1 MLKIALGIQPLLE
14 DDRSGDLIHIVLAL
28 GAVHIAL
35 DERIGG
41 GDSRQPLILIIHRQA
56 CFFKLCAEIFDFFRL
71 EACSAIHVTEPTEQK
86 GKWNELAKGKEIY
99 AEIGCGKGGFIC
111 ELAARHP
118 DVNFLA
124 VELYANVLVSACET
138 AQKRGLTNIRFLSG
152 NAEYLARFIPPHSI
166 RRLYLNFSTPFPKKR
181 QATHRL
187 THPHFLEMY
196 KDLLVPGASLIQK
209 TDGRVFFQYS
219 LESLSQCGYTLK
231 EVSLD
236 LHADGI
242 EDNIVTEYESR
253 FVAQGLPIYRVEA
266 TI

>member
-1 MLKIALGIQPLLE
+1 MRMRRKK
-14 DDRSGDLIHIVLAL
+14 H
-28 GAVHIAL
+28 L
-35 DERIGG
+35 DERL
-41 GDSRQPLILIIHRQA
+41 DSVSEQIINLWVDTVRFDADEQPKYL
-56 CFFKLCAEIFDFFRL
+56 DF
-71 EACSAIHVTEPTEQK
+71 EALFGNQNPVEM
-86 GKWNELAKGKEIY
+86 
-99 AEIGCGKGGFIC
+99 EIGCGKGGFIC

-124 VELYANVLVSACET
+124 VELYANVLVSACEK
-138 AQKRGLTNIRFLSG
+138 AKEMGLTNVRFLSG
-152 NAEYLARFIPPHSI
+152 NAEYLERFIPPHSI

-196 KDLLVPGASLIQK
+196 KGLLVPGASLIQK

-219 LESLSQCGYTLK
+219 LECMSQCGYTLK
-231 EVSLD
+231 NVSLD

-266 TI
+266 TV

>member
-1 MLKIALGIQPLLE
+1 MRMRRKKHLEERLDQVAAQVINLRVDTIRFDADEAPKYLDFGALFGNDNPVE
-14 DDRSGDLIHIVLAL
+14 M
-28 GAVHIAL
+28 
-35 DERIGG
+35 
-41 GDSRQPLILIIHRQA
+41 
-56 CFFKLCAEIFDFFRL
+56 
-71 EACSAIHVTEPTEQK
+71 
-86 GKWNELAKGKEIY
+86 
-99 AEIGCGKGGFIC
+99 EIGCGKGGFIC
-111 ELAARHP
+111 QLAARHP
-118 DVNFLA
+118 EVNFLA
-124 VELYANVLVSACET
+124 VELYANVLVSACEK
-138 AQKRGLTNIRFLSG
+138 AKEMGLTNIRFLSG
-152 NAEYLARFIPPHSI
+152 NAEYLERFIPPHSI

-196 KDLLVPGASLIQK
+196 KTLLVPGAAVIQK

-219 LESLSQCGYTLK
+219 LEQMSACGYTLRNI
-231 EVSLD
+231 SLD

>member
-1 MLKIALGIQPLLE
+1 MRMRRKKHLE
-14 DDRSGDLIHIVLAL
+14 ERLDQVAAQVINLRVDTIRFDADEAPKYLDFGVLF
-28 GAVHIAL
+28 GNDHPV
-35 DERIGG
+35 EM
-41 GDSRQPLILIIHRQA
+41 
-56 CFFKLCAEIFDFFRL
+56 
-71 EACSAIHVTEPTEQK
+71 
-86 GKWNELAKGKEIY
+86 
-99 AEIGCGKGGFIC
+99 EIGCGKGGFIC

-187 THPHFLEMY
+187 THPHFLQMY
-196 KDLLVPGASLIQK
+196 KELLTPGASVIQK

-219 LESLSQCGYTLK
+219 LEQMSACGYTLK
-231 EVSLD
+231 AVSLD

-266 TI
+266 TV

>member
-1 MLKIALGIQPLLE
+1 MRMRRKK
-14 DDRSGDLIHIVLAL
+14 H
-28 GAVHIAL
+28 L
-35 DERIGG
+35 DERL
-41 GDSRQPLILIIHRQA
+41 DCVASQIINLRVDT
-56 CFFKLCAEIFDFFRL
+56 IRFDADEKPKYLDF
-71 EACSAIHVTEPTEQK
+71 SALFGNDNPVEM
-86 GKWNELAKGKEIY
+86 
-99 AEIGCGKGGFIC
+99 EIGCGKGGFIC
-111 ELAARHP
+111 ELAARNP

-187 THPHFLEMY
+187 THPHFLKMY
-196 KDLLVPGASLIQK
+196 REILAEGAHVIQK

-219 LESLSQCGYTLK
+219 LTQFSQCGYML
-231 EVSLD
+231 EDISLD

-242 EDNIVTEYESR
+242 EDNIVTEYER
-253 FVAQGLPIYRVEA
+253 KFIEQGLPIYRVDA
-266 TI
+266 KV

>member
-1 MLKIALGIQPLLE
+1 MRMRRKK
-14 DDRSGDLIHIVLAL
+14 H
-28 GAVHIAL
+28 L
-35 DERIGG
+35 DERL
-41 GDSRQPLILIIHRQA
+41 DQVSNQIINLWVDQVQ
-56 CFFKLCAEIFDFFRL
+56 FDAD
-71 EACSAIHVTEPTEQK
+71 EAPKYLDFSALFGNDNPVEM
-86 GKWNELAKGKEIY
+86 
-99 AEIGCGKGGFIC
+99 EIGCGKGGFIC

-196 KDLLVPGASLIQK
+196 KELLVPGATLIQK

-231 EVSLD
+231 NVSLD
-236 LHADGI
+236 LHTDGI

-266 TI
+266 TV

>member
-1 MLKIALGIQPLLE
+1 MRMRRKK
-14 DDRSGDLIHIVLAL
+14 H
-28 GAVHIAL
+28 L
-35 DERIGG
+35 DERL
-41 GDSRQPLILIIHRQA
+41 DQVSNQIINLWVDQVQ
-56 CFFKLCAEIFDFFRL
+56 FDAD
-71 EACSAIHVTEPTEQK
+71 EAPKYLDFSALFGNDNPVEM
-86 GKWNELAKGKEIY
+86 
-99 AEIGCGKGGFIC
+99 EIGCGKGGFIC

-118 DVNFLA
+118 EVNFLA

-196 KDLLVPGASLIQK
+196 KELLVPGATLIQK

-231 EVSLD
+231 NISLD
-236 LHADGI
+236 LHTDGI

>member
-1 MLKIALGIQPLLE
+1 MRMRRKK
-14 DDRSGDLIHIVLAL
+14 H
-28 GAVHIAL
+28 L
-35 DERIGG
+35 DERL
-41 GDSRQPLILIIHRQA
+41 DSVSEQIINLWVDKVQ
-56 CFFKLCAEIFDFFRL
+56 FDAD
-71 EACSAIHVTEPTEQK
+71 EAPKYLDFAALFGNDNPVEM
-86 GKWNELAKGKEIY
+86 
-99 AEIGCGKGGFIC
+99 EIGCGKGGFIC

-118 DVNFLA
+118 EINFLA
-124 VELYANVLVSACET
+124 VEVYANVLVTACEE
-138 AQKRGLTNIRFLSG
+138 AQDRGLTNLHFLWG
-152 NAEYLARFIPPHSI
+152 NAEYLDRFLPPHSI
-166 RRLYLNFSTPFPKKR
+166 GQLYLNFSTPFPKKR

-196 KDLLVPGASLIQK
+196 KELLVPGASLIQK

>member
-1 MLKIALGIQPLLE
+1 MRMRRKK
-14 DDRSGDLIHIVLAL
+14 H
-28 GAVHIAL
+28 L
-35 DERIGG
+35 DERL
-41 GDSRQPLILIIHRQA
+41 DSVSEQIINLWVDKVQ
-56 CFFKLCAEIFDFFRL
+56 FDAD
-71 EACSAIHVTEPTEQK
+71 EAPKYLDFAALFGNDNPVEM
-86 GKWNELAKGKEIY
+86 
-99 AEIGCGKGGFIC
+99 EIGCGKGGFIC

-118 DVNFLA
+118 EVNFLA

-196 KDLLVPGASLIQK
+196 KGLLVPGASLIQK

-231 EVSLD
+231 NVSLD
-236 LHADGI
+236 LHTDGI

>member
-1 MLKIALGIQPLLE
+1 MRMRRKK
-14 DDRSGDLIHIVLAL
+14 H
-28 GAVHIAL
+28 L
-35 DERIGG
+35 DERL
-41 GDSRQPLILIIHRQA
+41 DQVSNQIINLWVDQVQ
-56 CFFKLCAEIFDFFRL
+56 FDAD
-71 EACSAIHVTEPTEQK
+71 EAPKYLDFSALFGNDNPVEM
-86 GKWNELAKGKEIY
+86 
-99 AEIGCGKGGFIC
+99 EIGCGKGGFIC

-196 KDLLVPGASLIQK
+196 KELLVPGATLIQK

-231 EVSLD
+231 NVSLD
-236 LHADGI
+236 LHTDGI

>member
-1 MLKIALGIQPLLE
+1 MRMRRKKHLEERLDHVAAQIIPLRVDTIRFDADE
-14 DDRSGDLIHIVLAL
+14 TPKY
-28 GAVHIAL
+28 L
-35 DERIGG
+35 DFQTLFGNDHPVEM
-41 GDSRQPLILIIHRQA
+41 
-56 CFFKLCAEIFDFFRL
+56 
-71 EACSAIHVTEPTEQK
+71 
-86 GKWNELAKGKEIY
+86 
-99 AEIGCGKGGFIC
+99 EIGCGKGGFIC

-124 VELYANVLVSACET
+124 VELYANVLVSACEA

-152 NAEYLARFIPPHSI
+152 NAEYLARFIPPHSV

-196 KDLLVPGASLIQK
+196 KELLVPGAAVIQK

-219 LESLSQCGYTLK
+219 LEQFSKCGYTL
-231 EVSLD
+231 ENISLD
-236 LHADGI
+236 LHTDGI
-242 EDNIVTEYESR
+242 EDNILTEYESR

-266 TI
+266 KVN

>member
-1 MLKIALGIQPLLE
+1 MRMRRKK
-14 DDRSGDLIHIVLAL
+14 H
-28 GAVHIAL
+28 L
-35 DERIGG
+35 DERL
-41 GDSRQPLILIIHRQA
+41 DQVSNQIINLWVDKVQ
-56 CFFKLCAEIFDFFRL
+56 FDAD
-71 EACSAIHVTEPTEQK
+71 EAPKYLDFSALFGNDNPVEM
-86 GKWNELAKGKEIY
+86 
-99 AEIGCGKGGFIC
+99 EIGCGKGGFIC

-196 KDLLVPGASLIQK
+196 KELLVPGATLIQK

-231 EVSLD
+231 NVSLD
-236 LHADGI
+236 LHTDGI

>member
-1 MLKIALGIQPLLE
+1 MRMRRKK
-14 DDRSGDLIHIVLAL
+14 H
-28 GAVHIAL
+28 L
-35 DERIGG
+35 DERL
-41 GDSRQPLILIIHRQA
+41 DQVSNQIINLWVDKVQ
-56 CFFKLCAEIFDFFRL
+56 FDAD
-71 EACSAIHVTEPTEQK
+71 EAPKYLDFSALFGNDNPVEM
-86 GKWNELAKGKEIY
+86 
-99 AEIGCGKGGFIC
+99 EIGCGKGGFIC

-196 KDLLVPGASLIQK
+196 KELLVPGATLIQK

-231 EVSLD
+231 HISLD
-236 LHADGI
+236 LHTDGI